1 WPCDPKSFERSGVLP
16 PGKRP
21 RLGIQGVV
29 PGEASAEHGGMAW
42 IRLPATP
49 PTGATSRRRPT
60 RGGLPNTTAYGRG
73 WLLETLEKFAVRAL
87 CIEVAHG
94 FLPCHRRVFIRHR
107 QHPLDQVGDGPGVPS
122 LFFGRDGEDV
132 ACGVVAGHRTR
143 R

>member
-21 RLGIQGVV
+21 RLGIQGVL

-49 PTGATSRRRPT
+49 PTGATSRRRPP

-73 WLLETLEKFAVRAL
+73 WLLCVQVLYASVKSLDFLLLRLLGPERVPEVRELRADRCGGCHAL
-87 CIEVAHG
+87 ISGTV
-94 FLPCHRRVFIRHR
+94 LPSC
-107 QHPLDQVGDGPGVPS
+107 
-122 LFFGRDGEDV
+122 
-132 ACGVVAGHRTR
+132 
-143 R
+143 